1 MGGERQA
8 DGVGA
13 FPATR
18 EQLDAF
24 DQASEQLGE
33 FQAPVLLRRDSADR
47 LFVAAFDG
55 SGNSMRRDPPDK
67 HTNVCFIH
75 RQLELRIDVD
85 ELARGW
91 SPLGTGY
98 VEGVGTQGGLG
109 GFVDLVTGRTFH
121 ARQEEMYLKLIQQ
134 TKDWIDANPGADVR
148 LASIGFSRGAEQA
161 AAFTRMVEE
170 RGIQNPE
177 GADVVR
183 GPDGLIERITF
194 TRPPLRE
201 PGSVIQAV
209 GLFDPVGT
217 GAPRQHDRRPA
228 ASVVSG
234 YQLTAEDERRNLFPS
249 TRIADPGI
257 TADGR
262 FANQGFPASHGDMGG
277 GYARNGLSI
286 RAGNLMA
293 NYLNALS
300 DEPFLTLRPVPSDPA
315 MNVIHRS
322 EQHLVLYRTSEFD
335 RNGVRSHREE
345 LAPPTLCR
353 LDCRDAQPRNEAMA
367 ASLHWRPVPIAPAPE
382 APAHAQAAAASVE
395 RILSAARRGDAQ
407 DIVLQSRDLL
417 DSPAGRAWLADGEER
432 LRSMESVRAEER
444 PRAPALPELE
454 R

>member
-1 MGGERQA
+1 MGGQRQP
-8 DGVGA
+8 DGVA
-13 FPATR
+13 ASPATA
-18 EQLDAF
+18 EQLQVF
-24 DQASEQLGE
+24 DQASVQLGE
-33 FQAPVLLRRDSADR
+33 FAAPILHRRDSMDR
-47 LFVAAFDG
+47 LFIAAFDG
-55 SGNSMRRDPPDK
+55 SGNSLYRDPPEK
-67 HTNVCFIH
+67 HTNVAWIYQ
-75 RQLELRIDVD
+75 QLDLRIAAD
-85 ELARGW
+85 EHTFGA
-91 SPLGTGY
+91 SSLGAAY
-98 VEGVGTQGGLG
+98 IEGVGTQGGLG
-109 GFVDLVTGRTFH
+109 GMVDLITGRSFQ
-121 ARQEEMYLKLIQQ
+121 ARVDEMYLQFV
-134 TKDWIDANPGADVR
+134 TNAKDWIDANPGADVR

-257 TADGR
+257 TPDGR

-293 NYLNALS
+293 NYLNALG
-300 DEPFLTLRPVPSDPA
+300 DEPFLALRPVPSDPA

-322 EQHLVLYRTSEFD
+322 EQHLAIYRTSQFD
-335 RNGVRSHREE
+335 RNGVRAHREE

-353 LDCRDAQPRNEAMA
+353 IDCRDAEPRNEAMA
-367 ASLHWRPVPIAPAPE
+367 ASLHWRPVPVAPAPE
-382 APAHAQAAAASVE
+382 SPTQAQAAAASVE
-395 RILSAARRGDAQ
+395 RILAAARRDDAQ

-417 DSPAGRAWLADGEER
+417 DSPAGRAWLMAGEER
-432 LRSMESVRAEER
+432 LRAMESMRAGEQER
-444 PRAPALPELE
+444 VPALPELE